1 MNDLTVQIKKQ
12 IGNCSRLLEVF
23 QNERQL
29 YRNKQQVGI
38 AEVMQIL
45 ERKKT
50 IVEIFDKQH
59 VIVKELRENSAG
71 ASPAIQAEH
80 KEMMRELSSILEQLL
95 VIDHENEKLLRENMS
110 SRKVSGTP
118 SRSMVQKSSCRERLA
133 LQRQLPF
140 VPGVRLAAPDVQPAP
155 VKAAAPL
162 SPAPVMAAS
171 VRKAAVES
179 ALVKADAVREDERP
193 RARHLIK
200 NYAKARFLN
209 LTSKYA

>member
-29 YRNKQQVGI
+29 YHNKQQVGI

-59 VIVKELRENSAG
+59 VIVKELRENSVG

-95 VIDHENEKLLRENMS
+95 VIDHENEKLLRENIS
-110 SRKVSGTP
+110 SRKVSDVS
-118 SRSMVQKSSCRERLA
+118 SRSVNKSSCRERLA

-140 VPGVRLAAPDVQPAP
+140 VPGVRLATPDVQSAP

-162 SPAPVMAAS
+162 SPVPAMAAS
-171 VRKAAVES
+171 VRKAAVENAS
-179 ALVKADAVREDERP
+179 VKVDVVREDERP

>member
-38 AEVMQIL
+38 TEVMQIL

-71 ASPAIQAEH
+71 APPAIQAEH

-95 VIDHENEKLLRENMS
+95 VIDHENEKLLRENIS
-110 SRKVSGTP
+110 SRKVTEAP
-118 SRSMVQKSSCRERLA
+118 SRPAVQKSSCRERLA

-140 VPGVRLAAPDVQPAP
+140 VPGVRLASPATET
-155 VKAAAPL
+155 AASRMTVPQN
-162 SPAPVMAAS
+162 SAPVMAAS
-171 VRKAAVES
+171 IRKATVES
-179 ALVKADAVREDERP
+179 SVDAVREDERP